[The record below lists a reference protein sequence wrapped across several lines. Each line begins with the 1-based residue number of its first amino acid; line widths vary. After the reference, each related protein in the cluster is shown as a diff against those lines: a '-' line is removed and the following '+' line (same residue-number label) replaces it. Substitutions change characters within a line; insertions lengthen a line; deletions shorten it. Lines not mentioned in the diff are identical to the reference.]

1 MLNTSITP
9 IEGHQAHQAHG
20 APGPLGLPGR
30 KATRTRPIR
39 PYQPTYLPTYLP
51 TYIPTYI
58 HKYLHTCIRSQI
70 HTYVRTYIHTWG
82 FHDRLPKSKSKP
94 KWIRVKHAYTIK
106 RPKLILYTYIG
117 HSGFEARSK
126 LINCVLWPKDPASIY
141 RRVGAS
147 IHIYIYV
154 CTPTHVEKNDKSK
167 SYCLHQQI
175 DHSRYK
181 GREVPWYVCLQVS
194 TKTKNPYKGLDVYS
208 FTQKTQ
214 ETCKCMYVSICIYM
228 SVGRQA
234 GR

>member
-82 FHDRLPKSKSKP
+82 FLHDRLPKSKSKP

-147 IHIYIYV
+147 IHIYIYIYIYLCMHTYACRKKRQIKV
-154 CTPTHVEKNDKSK
+154 VLFTSTNRS
-167 SYCLHQQI
+167 QQI
-175 DHSRYK
+175 QRKRSALVCMPTSIYK
-181 GREVPWYVCLQVS
+181 D
-194 TKTKNPYKGLDVYS
+194 KK
-208 FTQKTQ
+208 
-214 ETCKCMYVSICIYM
+214 SI
-228 SVGRQA
+228 
-234 GR
+234 